1 MEIYAISL
9 ASYPDLD
16 FERHTSKLRSTL
28 RREMLRRDRE
38 LLNPFRP
45 TEEVSL
51 RLSRRKRKL
60 AKVPSGD
67 DEDVEVCPLR

>member
-1 MEIYAISL
+1 MEMYTISL
-9 ASYPDLD
+9 ASRPDLD

-28 RREMLRRDRE
+28 RREMLRRDRG
-38 LLNPFRP
+38 LLDLFGP
-45 TEEVSL
+45 TEEVWL

-60 AKVPSGD
+60 VKVPSA